1 MKFLT
6 PLLILFLNISILFS
20 QTLSKVNN
28 FKDGEVLKYQIK
40 YGFIHGGVASAS
52 LKLTNYKG
60 KIVFHAIITGN
71 TTGIADKIFKV
82 KDTYESYFD
91 TSTLLPLK
99 AIRNI
104 KEGNYR
110 YYNEVYYDHANS
122 AIYNKRLDSIIKVPA
137 RIMDMTSAL
146 YYLRNVE
153 MHKLKKGDA
162 VEVITYFGDEVFPFK
177 IRYTGLEYVTIKK
190 KKIKCHR
197 FDPVVEPGRIFK
209 SEDDM
214 TVWISADKNQIPI
227 VIRFDMWVG
236 AIYCELESFE
246 SLKYEF
252 IFETLN

>member
-1 MKFLT
+1 MKILVTAVLLFINFYLMLSQ
-6 PLLILFLNISILFS
+6 PLSM
-20 QTLSKVNN
+20 VNR
-28 FKDGEVLKYQIK
+28 FKDGEILRYKIK
-40 YGFIHGGVASAS
+40 YGFIQGGVASAS
-52 LKLTNYKG
+52 IKLTKYKG
-60 KIVFHAIITGN
+60 NLVYHAVITGN

-91 TSTLLPLK
+91 TTSLLPLK

-110 YYNEVYYDHANS
+110 YYNEIYYNHENS
-122 AIYNKRLDSIIKVPA
+122 TIYNKRLDSIIKVPSG
-137 RIMDMTSAL
+137 IMDMTSAL

-177 IRYTGLEYVTIKK
+177 IRYSGIEYVILNK

-209 SEDDM
+209 SENDM
-214 TVWISADKNQIPI
+214 TVWMSADKNQIPI
-227 VIRFDMWVG
+227 IIRFDMWVG

-252 IFETLN
+252 EFETLN

>member
-1 MKFLT
+1 MKIY
-6 PLLILFLNISILFS
+6 PLIFIVLIKTSLLFS
-20 QTLSKVNN
+20 QPLSKVNR
-28 FKDGEVLKYQIK
+28 FKNGEVLKYNIK

-52 LKLTNYKG
+52 LKLTKYNG
-60 KIVFHAIITGN
+60 KVVYHAIITGN

-110 YYNEVYYDHANS
+110 YYNEIYYDHENS
-122 AIYNKRLDSIIKVPA
+122 TIYNKRLDSTIKVPSG
-137 RIMDMTSAL
+137 IIDMTSAL

-153 MHKLKKGDA
+153 MNKLKKGDA
-162 VEVITYFGDEVFPFK
+162 VEVITYFGDEIFPFK
-177 IRYTGLEYVTIKK
+177 IRYSGIEYVNLNK

-214 TVWISADKNQIPI
+214 TVWISADKNQIPVI
-227 VIRFDMWVG
+227 IRFDMWIG
-236 AIYCELESFE
+236 AIYCELIGFE

-252 IFETLN
+252 EFETLN